1 MNDLNDKKKNEN
13 DALALNEADVRILR
27 AVRDVAYGSVEITIH
42 NRRVVQVERREKIRL
57 SNDTEG
63 HPHAR

>member
-1 MNDLNDKKKNEN
+1 MSDLNDKKKNES
-13 DALALNEADVRILR
+13 DALALNEADLRILR

-57 SNDTEG
+57 PHDSEG

>member
-1 MNDLNDKKKNEN
+1 MNEITDQKKKETE
-13 DALALNEADVRILR
+13 ALALNEADLRILQ

-57 SNDTEG
+57 PHDAER
-63 HPHAR
+63 HPHVR

>member
-1 MNDLNDKKKNEN
+1 MNKITDQKKNE
-13 DALALNEADVRILR
+13 ALALNEADLRILR

>member
-1 MNDLNDKKKNEN
+1 MNDFADKNKNEK
-13 DALALNEADVRILR
+13 DALALNEADLRILR

-57 SNDTEG
+57 PDDSEG